1 MVKFTEEV
9 QQASMIA
16 YTPLTVAEFTKAFRS
31 VAMIAF

>member
-9 QQASMIA
+9 QHIPMIA
-16 YTPLTVAEFTKAFRS
+16 YTPLTVAEFTKAIRS